1 MNHVALLD
9 WYKERDDINMNETNA
24 NKNLEKILSLSKEEL
39 ERIFS
44 QLSMEEIE
52 DLLNKLNEVNK
63 ND

>member
-1 MNHVALLD
+1 MNG
-9 WYKERDDINMNETNA
+9 TNA

-39 ERIFS
+39 EKIFS

-52 DLLNKLNEVNK
+52 DLLNKLNEVNN

>member
-1 MNHVALLD
+1 
-9 WYKERDDINMNETNA
+9 MNETNA
-24 NKNLEKILSLSKEEL
+24 NKNLEKILSLSKDEL
-39 ERIFS
+39 EKIFT

>member
-1 MNHVALLD
+1 M
-9 WYKERDDINMNETNA
+9 NA

-39 ERIFS
+39 EKIFS
-44 QLSMEEIE
+44 QLSVEEIE

>member
-1 MNHVALLD
+1 
-9 WYKERDDINMNETNA
+9 MNETNA

-39 ERIFS
+39 EKIFS

>member
-1 MNHVALLD
+1 
-9 WYKERDDINMNETNA
+9 MNETSA

-39 ERIFS
+39 EKIFS

>member
-1 MNHVALLD
+1 MNGTTD
-9 WYKERDDINMNETNA
+9 
-24 NKNLEKILSLSKEEL
+24 NKSLEKILSLNKEEL

>member
-1 MNHVALLD
+1 
-9 WYKERDDINMNETNA
+9 MNETYA

-39 ERIFS
+39 EKIFS

-52 DLLNKLNEVNK
+52 DLLNKLNEANK

>member
-1 MNHVALLD
+1 
-9 WYKERDDINMNETNA
+9 MNETNA
-24 NKNLEKILSLSKEEL
+24 NNNLEKILSLSKEEL
-39 ERIFS
+39 EKIFS

>member
-1 MNHVALLD
+1 MMLK
-9 WYKERDDINMNETNA
+9 YERDEINMNGTTD
-24 NKNLEKILSLSKEEL
+24 NKSLEKILSLNKEEL

>member
-1 MNHVALLD
+1 
-9 WYKERDDINMNETNA
+9 MNEINA

-39 ERIFS
+39 EKIFS

>member
-1 MNHVALLD
+1 
-9 WYKERDDINMNETNA
+9 MNETNA

-39 ERIFS
+39 EKIFS
-44 QLSMEEIE
+44 QLSMEELE